1 MEPGEIAALT
11 YDVFG
16 TVVDWRGG
24 IARDAK
30 ALLGGQ
36 KGLSLD
42 WNAFAIAFKER
53 SKMAGSP
60 EEAVARAERSIR
72 ADDLN
77 RDNLQETLDA
87 FGVAPDTLTQAE
99 FDWLAKAWHRLDPW
113 PDSVPGMTRLRTR
126 YILAAVSSGNV
137 ALLVAMAR
145 RGGLPWDA
153 ILSAEVTGYY
163 KPRPEAYLTAVDML
177 GLEPAQ
183 CLMVASHNDDL
194 RAAASCGL
202 RTAFI
207 RRPAE
212 DAEDRIEDARAAPG
226 VDLAVENMVDLAE
239 RLGC

>member
-1 MEPGEIAALT
+1 MEPADIKALT

-24 IARDAK
+24 IARDAET
-30 ALLGGQ
+30 LLGGG

-60 EEAVARAERSIR
+60 AEAAARGARSIR

-77 RDNLQETLDA
+77 RDNLRETLA
-87 FGVAPDTLTQAE
+87 EFGVPPQTLTGDE
-99 FDWLAKAWHRLDPW
+99 FAWLAKAWHRLDPW
-113 PDSVPGMTRLRTR
+113 PDSVPGMTRLRRR

-163 KPRPEAYLTAVDML
+163 KPRPEAYLTAVRML
-177 GLEPAQ
+177 GLEPDE

-194 RAAASCGL
+194 RAAAACGL

-212 DAEDRIEDARAAPG
+212 DAEDRIDDAQAAPG
-226 VDLAVENMVDLAE
+226 VDIAVEDMVELAE

>member
-1 MEPGEIAALT
+1 MEPGEIEALT

-30 ALLGGQ
+30 ALLGGE
-36 KGLSLD
+36 KGLPLD
-42 WNAFAIAFKER
+42 WNAFALDFKER

-77 RDNLQETLDA
+77 RDNLRETLDA
-87 FGVAPDTLTQAE
+87 FGVASDTLTQEE
-99 FDWLAKAWHRLDPW
+99 FNW

-153 ILSAEVTGYY
+153 ILSAEVTGFY
-163 KPRPEAYLTAVDML
+163 KPRPEAYLGAVDML

-194 RAAASCGL
+194 RAAAACGL

-226 VDLAVENMVDLAE
+226 VDFAVENMVELAE